1 MHTSRLPLAIAT
13 AFALFWLVVLYL
25 GADHPPP
32 IGFLWLVATVMIC
45 AVVVYWRFPTFM
57 AWSKQGKLVSAGR
70 AALEGTVAGLAVALI
85 FLIGHGFSGDQR
97 VIDAAIWLAVLGLVG
112 MLNALTVFML
122 AAVCSRKFVQ
132 SQPSSTAGT
141 PRDYSDQL
149 YRVVFEIGEHEGLGK
164 RIIMDYL
171 TANGHRVDPQ
181 SYLLQTTPYGYE
193 LEIPMQ
199 VIPEIIQALN
209 REKVAVYQVV
219 RIAGPYGSWLSKA
232 TVNES

>member
-1 MHTSRLPLAIAT
+1 
-13 AFALFWLVVLYL
+13 
-25 GADHPPP
+25 
-32 IGFLWLVATVMIC
+32 
-45 AVVVYWRFPTFM
+45 
-57 AWSKQGKLVSAGR
+57 
-70 AALEGTVAGLAVALI
+70 
-85 FLIGHGFSGDQR
+85 
-97 VIDAAIWLAVLGLVG
+97 
-112 MLNALTVFML
+112 
-122 AAVCSRKFVQ
+122 
-132 SQPSSTAGT
+132 
-141 PRDYSDQL
+141 
-149 YRVVFEIGEHEGLGK
+149 VVFEIGEHEGLGK

>member
-45 AVVVYWRFPTFM
+45 AVVVYWRFPTYM
-57 AWSKQGKLVSAGR
+57 AWSRQGKLVSAGR
-70 AALEGTVAGLAVALI
+70 AALEGTVAGLAVVLI

-97 VIDAAIWLAVLGLVG
+97 VIDAAI
-112 MLNALTVFML
+112 F
-122 AAVCSRKFVQ
+122 
-132 SQPSSTAGT
+132 
-141 PRDYSDQL
+141 
-149 YRVVFEIGEHEGLGK
+149 
-164 RIIMDYL
+164 IMDYL

>member
-1 MHTSRLPLAIAT
+1 MPTPRAPLAVALV
-13 AFALFWLVVLYL
+13 FALFWLAVLYA

-32 IGFLWLVATVMIC
+32 TGFLWLAAIVLLC
-45 AVVVYWRFPTFM
+45 ALVVFWRFPTYQT
-57 AWSKQGKLVSAGR
+57 WSRPLKALAIGR
-70 AALEGTVAGLAVALI
+70 VVLEGALAGLTVGLI
-85 FLIGHGFSGDQR
+85 FLIAQDPGSQHILDS
-97 VIDAAIWLAVLGLVG
+97 AIWLAVLGAVG
-112 MLNALTVFML
+112 MLNALAIFAL
-122 AAVCSRKFVQ
+122 AAVSARKPAPAMSLGV
-132 SQPSSTAGT
+132 TGT

-149 YRVVFEIGEHEGLGK
+149 YRVFFEIGEFEGLGK

-171 TANGHRVDPQ
+171 TDNGHRVDPQ